1 MRGKRRDGAVE
12 AGCGLLVFAECGE
25 GACAGGVDMG
35 GVEPGAPNAVGVR
48 ATEEGECGV
57 VGPAGFVAFTRHGVG
72 MGLVQDGD
80 HFETTSG
87 PGGAP
92 GGGGEAEGV
101 GGMSGVDREL
111 CLAPEDVRGEVGVS
125 GGVGGVE
132 CLRGMAAGGA
142 LIAYVL
148 GEPARQFFVSR
159 LQGEES
165 DGVGATGRSASYGEG
180 DEVLLEG
187 GQHVPGADQVVC
199 LDHHPAE
206 LREVLEGDPK
216 SASSVAAVAV
226 VAGTAVAAR
235 PASPEARTTRRGT
248 RARRGSFRGCGRG
261 RRPCLRRLRQSLPA
275 RARSRPV
282 FPGHWPHSPVYW
294 PHDQSSWPWT
304 RHRSRPGEPRAPPRP
319 SSEPGR
325 RRRRAPRRGRRLR
338 AGGRDA
344 QHARSAP

>member
-132 CLRGMAAGGA
+132 CLRGMTAGGA

-206 LREVLEGDPK
+206 LREVLEG
-216 SASSVAAVAV
+216 
-226 VAGTAVAAR
+226 R
-235 PASPEARTTRRGT
+235 PQVGEFG
-248 RARRGSFRGCGRG
+248 GSRC
-261 RRPCLRRLRQSLPA
+261 
-275 RARSRPV
+275 
-282 FPGHWPHSPVYW
+282 
-294 PHDQSSWPWT
+294 
-304 RHRSRPGEPRAPPRP
+304 
-319 SSEPGR
+319 
-325 RRRRAPRRGRRLR
+325 RRGRDGRRSQAGEPGGENNTAGHTGTKRILPWMR
-338 AGGRDA
+338 AGTTTVSSSSPAEPACPSSLTASVPGA
-344 QHARSAP
+344 LAP